1 MDKTYHRLWGLI
13 VILILHSSLF
23 ILNSRAQD
31 SLATAKTVISG
42 TLIDKEEQEPLLQAT
57 VQVLKAAD
65 STYVNGAVSDLDG
78 NFSVSVPE
86 DGKYIVKI
94 TNIGYKGITRNVT
107 IKDGQ
112 SFAFGRL
119 NMETDAVMLKEVVAN
134 GVAAKVIV

>member
-23 ILNSRAQD
+23 VLNSRAQD

-65 STYVNGAVSDLDG
+65 STYVNGAVSPRTASISLRLPI
-78 NFSVSVPE
+78 SA
-86 DGKYIVKI
+86 
-94 TNIGYKGITRNVT
+94 TR
-107 IKDGQ
+107 
-112 SFAFGRL
+112 A
-119 NMETDAVMLKEVVAN
+119 
-134 GVAAKVIV
+134 